1 MFAKFRWLIISLCL
15 VSLTACGAKATS
27 KPKSKPLAATPVVST
42 PVALTS
48 VYVDTAIPSPPQA
61 VAAATAAATAASTTT
76 AVSGS
81 SSTGG
86 KVPGSCDDLVKLVG
100 SYIGGVATTKSLGA
114 AGQFS
119 CEYANTAAT
128 TIVVVNIGAGTT
140 PAALDQLRTTSGQGG
155 RTVTPI
161 NGLGASA
168 FSVSKGDKTAGVSV
182 LTAQG
187 MLYVVE
193 SNLSLDQDV
202 ALIQQLMAL

>member
-48 VYVDTAIPSPPQA
+48 VYVDTAIPSPTQA
-61 VAAATAAATAASTTT
+61 VAAATAASTTT

-140 PAALDQLRTTSGQGG
+140 PAAFDQLRTTSGQGG

-168 FSVSKGDKTAGVSV
+168 FSVSKGGKTAGVSV